1 MQSTTHQL
9 GNYLLLHMK
18 TLSSEK
24 VQVITEFIVYKKFH
38 IKTVQS
44 DLHWN

>member
-1 MQSTTHQL
+1 MQSTKHQL

-24 VQVITEFIVYKKFH
+24 VQVITEFIMRCVYKKLNM
-38 IKTVQS
+38 KTV
-44 DLHWN
+44 